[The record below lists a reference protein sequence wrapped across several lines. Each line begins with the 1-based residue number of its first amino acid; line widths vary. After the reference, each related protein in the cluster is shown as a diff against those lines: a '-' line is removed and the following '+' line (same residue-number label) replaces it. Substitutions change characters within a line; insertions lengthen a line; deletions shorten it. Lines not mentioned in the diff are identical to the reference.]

1 MPITEPT
8 DAELLHAIGAS
19 NDREAFRAFFRR
31 WAGRVHA
38 WALRSHP
45 DAVQADEVVQD
56 VFLRVWRHA
65 ARFDPARA
73 AVSTWLWTVARN
85 VRVDRMRRDHPR
97 WLDLDDVVAPTEP
110 EASPA
115 YQVEAA
121 QQSAR
126 VRDAVAEL
134 PPDQLTVLNLAYWEG
149 RTLSEVA
156 TVTGVPLGTVKSRVR
171 LALERLRARVDG
183 E

>member
-1 MPITEPT
+1 MPTQEPT
-8 DAELLHAIGAS
+8 DVDLLRAIGAS
-19 NDREAFRAFFRR
+19 RDREAFRMFFRR

-45 DAVQADEVVQD
+45 DAPQADEVVQD

-85 VRVDRMRRDHPR
+85 VRIDRMRRDHPR
-97 WLDLDDVVAPTEP
+97 WLDLDDAVAPTEA

-115 YQVEAA
+115 WQAEAA
-121 QQSAR
+121 QEGAR
-126 VRDAVAEL
+126 VREAVAHL
-134 PPDQLTVLNLAYWEG
+134 PPDQFAVLNLAYWEG
-149 RTLSEVA
+149 RTLAEVA
-156 TVTGVPLGTVKSRVR
+156 TLTGVPLGTIKSRVR
-171 LALERLRARVDG
+171 LALERLRLRVGD